1 MKTKLK
7 KTSKKYA
14 KQFKKNNMNKL
25 KVTMMT
31 LMMCFMTITLFAQT
45 DSVYVIKSSDE
56 MSGKTYI
63 YGSKNLVISN
73 DTKEK
78 GFIVDTYIDDNLSIR
93 MITVVM
99 VGIGNCN
106 ENDEIIILFENGEKI
121 TKKSWKSWN
130 CDGEAYFNITK
141 LEMEMLRTLP
151 MAKIRMTNGIS
162 YDSYTGDVI
171 VKDKRYFIQLLYA
184 LDNKLILENK
194 N

>member
-31 LMMCFMTITLFAQT
+31 LMMCFVTITLFAQT

>member
-7 KTSKKYA
+7 ETSKKYA
-14 KQFKKNNMNKL
+14 KQFKKNNMKKL

-31 LMMCFMTITLFAQT
+31 LMMCFVTITLFAQK

-63 YGSKNLVISN
+63 YGSKNLVITN

-78 GFIVDTYIDDNLSIR
+78 GFIVDTYIDDNLSLR

-130 CDGEAYFNITK
+130 CDGEAYFNITE

-171 VKDKRYFIQLLYA
+171 VKDKRYFIQLLYS